1 MAEMFVVLF
10 VAIHKVPTLKKSKS
24 FWFWVSFVCT
34 FGKKIT
40 SLKEQVMLLGRLPLP
55 PPFIHIWTLSMDLN
69 LKIQIN
75 IEQWPMT
82 GLETLKKTLN
92 LNLKMSTI
100 RFVLRYIKYKER
112 VKSGI
117 WHSKVHPWLHR
128 QADHQMHRQ
137 MHFFLHILNAISCV
151 S

>member
-55 PPFIHIWTLSMDLN
+55 PPFIHIWTLSID
-69 LKIQIN
+69 
-75 IEQWPMT
+75 
-82 GLETLKKTLN
+82 

>member
-10 VAIHKVPTLKKSKS
+10 VAIRKVPTLKKSKS

-55 PPFIHIWTLSMDLN
+55 PPFIHIWTLSMD
-69 LKIQIN
+69 
-75 IEQWPMT
+75 
-82 GLETLKKTLN
+82 